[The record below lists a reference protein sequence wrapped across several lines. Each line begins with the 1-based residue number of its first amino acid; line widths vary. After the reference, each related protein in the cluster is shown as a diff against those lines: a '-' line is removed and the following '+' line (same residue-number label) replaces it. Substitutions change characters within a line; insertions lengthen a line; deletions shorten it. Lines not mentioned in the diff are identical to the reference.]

1 MYGVGSRLDSE
12 REQEKESANEVD
24 AVALTSNMAAADHF
38 VNSIR

>member
-1 MYGVGSRLDSE
+1 MGSVAGWTAKGSR
-12 REQEKESANEVD
+12 KESANEVD